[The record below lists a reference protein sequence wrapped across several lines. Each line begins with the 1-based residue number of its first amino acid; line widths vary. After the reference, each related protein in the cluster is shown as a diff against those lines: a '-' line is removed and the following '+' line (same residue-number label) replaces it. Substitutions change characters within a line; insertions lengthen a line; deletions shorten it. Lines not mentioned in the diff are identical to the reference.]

1 MKSRF
6 SISSIEDVKK
16 SVNSYYPGSLCR
28 RLSKGP
34 DENEREMIFNSEKR
48 NSCYIPR
55 VVKAHHTE
63 S

>member
-1 MKSRF
+1 MKGRF

-34 DENEREMIFNSEKR
+34 DECEKENIFKS
-48 NSCYIPR
+48 
-55 VVKAHHTE
+55 
-63 S
+63 